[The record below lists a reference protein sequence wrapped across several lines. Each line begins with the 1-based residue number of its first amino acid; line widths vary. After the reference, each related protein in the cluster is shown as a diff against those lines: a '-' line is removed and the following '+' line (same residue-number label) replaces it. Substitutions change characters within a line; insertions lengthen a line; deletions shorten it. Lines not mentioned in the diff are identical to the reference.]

1 MRLLLDTHALIWH
14 REGSAQLSATA
25 RAMIADPDNQVII
38 SIATLWEM
46 SIKRSLGKLKTVKS
60 PSEILDIYR
69 AGGAELLSIAPE
81 HIAAVE
87 SLPWHHRDPF
97 DRMLIAQAKVEKLI
111 LITRDE
117 AFGHYAIAQVW

>member
-14 REGSAQLSATA
+14 REANSQLGTTA
-25 RAMIADPDNQVII
+25 REMINHPDNQIFI

-46 SIKRSLGKLKTVKS
+46 SIKRSLGKLTTVKS

-69 AGGAELLSIAPE
+69 RDGAELLSVTPDHVTAI
-81 HIAAVE
+81 E

-97 DRMLIAQAKVEKLI
+97 DRMLIAQAKTDGLTLVTK
-111 LITRDE
+111 DE
-117 AFGHYAIAQVW
+117 AFARYEVAKAW